1 VRPTLR
7 LAPAHAISAV
17 TVSTLAAPSALKLAR
32 AEEPAPDALLP
43 SLEDAAAHSLCALF
57 HVLRSRGNFEA
68 VTLPGDELAV
78 VRAAFPLAYA
88 VDAPVYVTDSSIVL
102 RVEHDGAPCA
112 AKITPLQRH
121 RALHARELEM
131 LQALAGTAG
140 VPSVVSTLH
149 CGCAHALL
157 LPWYDTC
164 LFDAV
169 RDRAVTPLIAWGVVR
184 AVSSAYAA
192 AHARGI
198 LYMDLKIENV
208 LFNAAAPADAVLA
221 DWNGALVQGGCGGG
235 AAPRHVRPHVTP
247 LYNPTGADASELC
260 SLPLEA
266 LRFAVLIY
274 FMVMGAPPRFDEC
287 DDRKF
292 RLVFPP
298 PGDVPRLAGSR
309 RHRSDAL
316 ALMRL
321 AQWLA
326 PVDPARVMAVG
337 AVHALAELH
346 VQRLQA
352 VQCAQ

>member
-1 VRPTLR
+1 MWPILR

-78 VRAAFPLAYA
+78 VRAAFPLAYVA
-88 VDAPVYVTDSSIVL
+88 DAPVYVTDSSIVL

-140 VPSVVSTLH
+140 VPAVVATLH
-149 CGCAHALL
+149 CGSARALL

-164 LFDAV
+164 LFDVV

-208 LFNAAAPADAVLA
+208 LFNASTPADAVLA
-221 DWNGALVQGGCGGG
+221 DWNGALEPGFAGL
-235 AAPRHVRPHVTP
+235 APPRHVRPHVTP
-247 LYNPTGADASELC
+247 LYNPAGAEASELC

-274 FMVMGAPPRFDEC
+274 FMVMGAPPRFNEC
-287 DDRKF
+287 AGRKF

-309 RHRSDAL
+309 EGRSDAL
-316 ALMRL
+316 ALIRL
-321 AQWLA
+321 AQRLSPA
-326 PVDPARVMAVG
+326 DPSRVMVVG

-346 VQRLQA
+346 VQRLQG
-352 VQCAQ
+352 AQ